1 MYMLVSVLIWKK
13 VYPEMEKGM
22 LCYST
27 GDNTLFGAFSLVLS
41 A

>member
-1 MYMLVSVLIWKK
+1 MEEFCTGGAIPPNRVSVSEAWNE
-13 VYPEMEKGM
+13 Y
-22 LCYST
+22 T